1 MIMAMDNGGD
11 RHRSPRANHPWNHP
25 QRRLAASETTATET
39 RRCKVTMTVTH
50 AELLAIRSRAKGD
63 SVSEFLRR
71 HFPAELLLP
80 MDHNQDA

>member
-1 MIMAMDNGGD
+1 
-11 RHRSPRANHPWNHP
+11 
-25 QRRLAASETTATET
+25 
-39 RRCKVTMTVTH
+39 MTVTH